1 MSLSVGNLTKLPTP
15 RENFGAI
22 AGQVLGRDYEL
33 SLVFVGQTRMRRL
46 NAQYRGK
53 DYATNVLSFSLS
65 QTSGEIIINLRG
77 LRGFSVLH
85 LFIHSLLHL
94 KGYKHGSRMEGVE
107 HKLCKTFSH
116 DTQHRD
122 GDRRG
127 NAHGAGCCC

>member
-15 RENFGAI
+15 KEDFGAI
-22 AGQVLGRDYEL
+22 AEKVLGREYDL
-33 SLVFVGQTRMRRL
+33 SLVFVGNTRMHRL
-46 NAQYRGK
+46 NKSYRNK
-53 DYATNVLSFSLS
+53 DYATNVLSFPLS
-65 QTSGEIIINLRG
+65 KNSGEIVINLRG
-77 LRGFSVLH
+77 LRGFSPLH

-94 KGYKHGSRMEGVE
+94 KGYEHGSRMESVE

-122 GDRRG
+122 RNRCG